1 AVLTNAQ
8 DYPENAESGPQNIMV
23 FKDYEEGVAY
33 ARKVDKPVMLD
44 FTGMACVNC
53 RKMEERVWSE
63 PEILSILKNDVVLI
77 SLYVDIK
84 KELPEAEQYTSE
96 TTGKRI
102 RTVGNKW
109 SDFQISRYG
118 VNAQPYYII
127 ISPETEE
134 NLNEPVGYTPDAQ
147 EYKAWLLKGI
157 NAYEPN

>member
-1 AVLTNAQ
+1 GLGLLALAFTIYLIPGLWGAPLKMISGFPPPMTYSESPDGVGYTKVGAVLTNAQ

-23 FKDYEEGVAY
+23 FKDYEEGLAY

-84 KELPEAEQYTSE
+84 KELPEAEQY
-96 TTGKRI
+96 
-102 RTVGNKW
+102 
-109 SDFQISRYG
+109 
-118 VNAQPYYII
+118 
-127 ISPETEE
+127 
-134 NLNEPVGYTPDAQ
+134 
-147 EYKAWLLKGI
+147 
-157 NAYEPN
+157 